1 MKNNVLPTA
10 SRRKTAKTV
19 RPVPTSKLFVNQVK
33 MNGFVA
39 NIKELP
45 KGGLEFNLVNHDG
58 SNKEALVLRCFLFPE
73 VHGCPV
79 HVPRAIMHNG
89 AEIIIL
95 AQIRPNSF
103 MERTGS
109 VRKGMDFIVVAA
121 IANDGISKFE
131 NE

>member
-1 MKNNVLPTA
+1 
-10 SRRKTAKTV
+10 
-19 RPVPTSKLFVNQVK
+19 
-33 MNGFVA
+33 MNGFIS

-58 SNKEALVLRCFLFPE
+58 SSKEALVLHCYMFDE

-109 VRKGMDFIVVAA
+109 VRKGMDFIVVSA
-121 IANDGISKFE
+121 IANDGRSHFA

>member
-1 MKNNVLPTA
+1 MKNNVYSPA
-10 SRRKTAKTV
+10 SRRKTAKAV
-19 RPVPTSKLFVNQVK
+19 RPVPTSKLCVNRVH
-33 MNGFVA
+33 MNGFIS
-39 NIKELP
+39 NLKELP

-58 SNKEALVLRCFLFPE
+58 SAKEALVLHCYLFPE

-79 HVPRAIMHNG
+79 HVPKAIMYNG
-89 AEIIIL
+89 SDVIVL
-95 AQIRPNSF
+95 AQIRANSF
-103 MERTGS
+103 MARSGS